1 MLSRGLLQF
10 LNLGFHLGYRNYH
23 LICSNFTSLE
33 YLSDSIINCYC
44 RRVFANSSESLFN
57 FFPRFCSL
65 CCLVSFPK
73 KTFKSLIVINFLD
86 NEANAILFLC
96 KEIIDIIINPRY
108 LLLHIGSINIHIDAK
123 VSISKVS
130 LVLTPI
136 TFCRNFINIC
146 LYLYW
151 VVFER
156 ILHTCKN
163 IIKLAVQFF
172 RLILHAVHC
181 TDKVIEICLR
191 STNEK
196 WHFIVTAALCYVD
209 FLYQLIHTCHIVN
222 VGFIILL
229 TCTYLI
235 KVFLRGRNG
244 LFVVRVNVCYNSL
257 HLRRLCE
264 SINHSI
270 LVIVCIIIKSIS
282 KPSVLCIIL
291 CIVSSDNL
299 NVINEIFILFFNLTE
314 SSVKLVCIE
323 TIYIDFKSQS
333 VF

>member
-1 MLSRGLLQF
+1 MLSRCLLQF
-10 LNLGFHLGYRNYH
+10 PNLGSHLGYRNYH
-23 LICSNFTSLE
+23 LVCSNFTSLE

-44 RRVFANSSESLFN
+44 RRVFSNRGESLFN

-108 LLLHIGSINIHIDAK
+108 LLLHIGSININIDAK

-136 TFCRNFINIC
+136 ALGCNSVNYS
-146 LYLYW
+146 LYLYR
-151 VVFER
+151 VIAIFFSKVSKY
-156 ILHTCKN
+156 C
-163 IIKLAVQFF
+163 IKFAVQFL

-191 STNEK
+191 STNER

-222 VGFIILL
+222 VGFVILL

-235 KVFLRGRNG
+235 KVFLRGRSG

-264 SINHSI
+264 SINHGI
-270 LVIVCIIIKSIS
+270 LVIVRIIIKSIS
-282 KPSVLCIIL
+282 KPSVFCIIL
-291 CIVSSDNL
+291 VVISSDNL
-299 NVINEIFILFFNLTE
+299 NAINEIFIFLLNPTK
-314 SSVKLVCIE
+314 SSVKLAYIE
-323 TIYIDFKSQS
+323 SIYIDFESQS